1 MTNPERLFLFVLLIC
16 AQAPS
21 LEAQGEDYDQI
32 RATKRVEAL
41 RIDETIIIDGHLDEA
56 VWQYAQPADQFY
68 QQSPDEGEL
77 ATRQTEV
84 RFLYDDTTLY
94 VGAMLYDDNPEG
106 LIINELRRDFNGG
119 QNDTFGLVLDLFRDG
134 QTGFGFLI
142 NAGGATR
149 DTQVYDNGRNDPN
162 WHGVWF
168 SRTAILED
176 GWSAEYAIPFKTLRF
191 PNREVHEWSMN
202 MVRWSRRVNE
212 MSLWSPVLRPQRHY
226 TVSEAGLLTGIRTQ
240 SSSSSANFRVKPY
253 ALAEMDRGPVEG
265 SEYDANAGVDIKWG
279 LTSSLVLDGTYR
291 TDFSQVEADAQQ
303 INLTRFSLFFPEKR
317 EFFLESPGSF

>member
-1 MTNPERLFLFVLLIC
+1 MTRNGLSYGRAASPILSLALFLSASASLLR
-16 AQAPS
+16 
-21 LEAQGEDYDQI
+21 AQGENYTEI
-32 RATKRVEAL
+32 RATKKVQAL
-41 RIDETIIIDGHLDEA
+41 RIEEPIIIDGHLDET
-56 VWQYAQPADQFY
+56 VWERAQVAGEWY
-68 QQSPDEGEL
+68 QQAPDEGEL
-77 ATRQTEV
+77 ATKQTAV

-94 VGAMLYDDNPEG
+94 VGAMMYDPEPDK
-106 LIINELRRDFNGG
+106 LIINELTRDFNGG

-191 PNREVHEWSMN
+191 PDQEVPEWGMN
-202 MVRWSRRVNE
+202 MVRWSRHMNE

-226 TVSEAGLLTGIRTQ
+226 TVSEAGLLTGVQ
-240 SSSSSANFRVKPY
+240 AQSSSANFRRTAPTPKTLPCSRASRSV
-253 ALAEMDRGPVEG
+253 
-265 SEYDANAGVDIKWG
+265 AG
-279 LTSSLVLDGTYR
+279 TSLPS
-291 TDFSQVEADAQQ
+291 
-303 INLTRFSLFFPEKR
+303 
-317 EFFLESPGSF
+317 